1 MARVLGFCISLH
13 PRQAHFFLII
23 DDDVFI
29 HHDLLF
35 DFVHHRDPN
44 DLVLYGPGF
53 CDWGVKRE
61 LKEKISEVLGM
72 AVPEYIH
79 IVIGGIMLFTA
90 AAVKRFTDTTLLM
103 QAAVYPPPMG
113 TEYPL
118 LIFPCLLVAGAVHR
132 RPGDPLFE

>member
-1 MARVLGFCISLH
+1 M
-13 PRQAHFFLII
+13 
-23 DDDVFI
+23 
-29 HHDLLF
+29 
-35 DFVHHRDPN
+35 HHRDPN

-103 QAAVYPPPMG
+103 QAAVYLP
-113 TEYPL
+113 
-118 LIFPCLLVAGAVHR
+118 R
-132 RPGDPLFE
+132 